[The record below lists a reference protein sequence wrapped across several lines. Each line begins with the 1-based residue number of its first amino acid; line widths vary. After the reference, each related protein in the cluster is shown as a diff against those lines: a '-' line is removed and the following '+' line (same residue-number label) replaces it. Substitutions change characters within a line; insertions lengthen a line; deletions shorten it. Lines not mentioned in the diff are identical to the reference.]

1 MAQRRPDNKRMK
13 RWLIAG
19 SCVAM
24 GLCVSGVAYAQAGRV
39 GVSKPLVLLVVLA
52 ALSLV
57 PFVVMMATSF
67 VKIAVVLSLVRN
79 AIGTQQVPPNI
90 IVTGLAMI
98 LTIYIMV
105 PVGYEVYN
113 STSTIINQGS
123 NQPLLSQ
130 ASVELL
136 GKAVKE
142 GKEPVRAFL
151 MKHAHK
157 KEKQLFYKLALKLRT
172 TEEQRKEVGE
182 DDFMN
187 LVPAFVISELTEAFQ
202 IGFILFL
209 PFLIIDLV
217 IANVLLSLGMF
228 QISPITL
235 SLPFKLLLFVL
246 VDGWHVITK
255 GLILGYV

>member
-1 MAQRRPDNKRMK
+1 MK
-13 RWLIAG
+13 RKWIIVGIFAVVG
-19 SCVAM
+19 I
-24 GLCVSGVAYAQAGRV
+24 CVSSVAYAQAGKV
-39 GVSKPLVLLVVLA
+39 GVSKPLVLLMVLA

-67 VKIAVVLSLVRN
+67 VKIAVVLALVRN
-79 AIGTQQVPPNI
+79 AVGTQQVPPNI

-105 PVGYEVYN
+105 PVGYDVYN
-113 STSTIINQGS
+113 KAGTIINQGT

-136 GKAVKE
+136 GKAVKD
-142 GKEPVRAFL
+142 GKEPVRNFL
-151 MKHAHK
+151 IKHVHNADR
-157 KEKQLFYKLALKLRT
+157 QLFYTLAMKLRT
-172 TEEQRKEVGE
+172 DEAQRAAIS
-182 DDFMN
+182 DTDFVN
-187 LVPAFVISELTEAFQ
+187 LIPAFVVSELTEAFQ

-217 IANVLLSLGMF
+217 IANILLSLGMF
-228 QISPITL
+228 QISPITI

-246 VDGWHVITK
+246 VDGWHVIAR

>member
-1 MAQRRPDNKRMK
+1 VAKGDRKKSSKRR
-13 RWLIAG
+13 WVVSAA
-19 SCVAM
+19 VALTGI
-24 GLCVSGVAYAQAGRV
+24 GLSSVAYAQAGRV
-39 GVSKPLVLLVVLA
+39 GVSKPLVLLIVLA
-52 ALSLV
+52 TLSLL
-57 PFVVMMATSF
+57 PFVIMMATSF
-67 VKIAVVLSLVRN
+67 VKIAVVLALIRN
-79 AIGTQQVPPNI
+79 AIGTQQVPPNV

-105 PVGYEVYN
+105 PVGYDVYGVTRN
-113 STSTIINQGS
+113 IINQGT

-136 GKAVKE
+136 GKAAKV
-142 GKEPVRAFL
+142 GKEPVRQFL
-151 MKHAHK
+151 IKHVHK
-157 KEKQLFYKLALKLRT
+157 EEKQLFYKLAMKLRT
-172 TEEQRKEVGE
+172 DEAQRK
-182 DDFMN
+182 DITDTDFIN
-187 LVPAFVISELTEAFQ
+187 LIPAFVVSELTEAFQ

-217 IANVLLSLGMF
+217 IANILLSLGMF
-228 QISPITL
+228 QISPITI